1 MAKIC
6 KCIFHISRETL
17 ENGRALLT
25 DILELIES
33 NRSINRTE
41 SGKHIESI
49 HLFSNV
55 CIRNLIDS
63 CYELHCPFS
72 HTLPP
77 NDTVLDN
84 LECASIEEV
93 NEAYDELLIQY
104 PKLLDKY
111 FRAFCTFYG
120 KNKIR
125 TRLRDMSNICA
136 QSAVKAESFMQEI
149 VNGFVSTGMPYS
161 TAVDVLINDMTS
173 NGRSTR
179 HQMLVLNVAMSMR
192 NAKLLEHLNK
202 FETVFVDENRSG
214 HKEAIEKL
222 VQINLDEHTEEIRK
236 YTLSVL
242 KKCTIT
248 TYLQMN
254 QKLLKSFLDS
264 ARMYGHPEAKH
275 ILHRIA
281 AANTT
286 I

>member
-1 MAKIC
+1 M
-6 KCIFHISRETL
+6 
-17 ENGRALLT
+17 T
-25 DILELIES
+25 DILDLIES
-33 NRSINRTE
+33 NRSVNRTE

-55 CIRNLIDS
+55 CIRNLIDG
-63 CYELHCPFS
+63 CYDLHCPFS

-77 NDTVLDN
+77 GDAVLDN
-84 LECASIEEV
+84 LECASLDEV

-120 KNKIR
+120 KKKFR
-125 TRLRDMSNICA
+125 TRLRDMSYICA
-136 QSAVKAESFMQEI
+136 QSADKAESFMQEI

-161 TAVDVLINDMTS
+161 TSVDVLINQLTS
-173 NGRSTR
+173 SGRDTR
-179 HQMLVLNVAMSMR
+179 YQMLVLKVALSVK
-192 NAKLLEHLNK
+192 NEKLLEHLHK
-202 FETVFVDENRSG
+202 FESVFVDENRSG
-214 HKEAIEKL
+214 HKEAVEKL
-222 VQINLDEHTEEIRK
+222 VQINLDGQTEAIRK
-236 YTLSVL
+236 YTLGVL

-281 AANTT
+281 AANIVT
-286 I
+286 